1 MNRLKFERT
10 NKRLSQTHVAHVAH
24 IPQPTLS
31 QIELGRLVPT
41 PEELQRLA
49 AVFGLTPS
57 ELLEPVVPR

>member
-1 MNRLKFERT
+1 MTRLQFERT
-10 NKRLSQTHVAHVAH
+10 NKRLSQTHVARVAS

-49 AVFGLTPS
+49 AVFGLMPR
-57 ELLEPVVPR
+57 ELLKPVVPR

>member
-1 MNRLKFERT
+1 VTRLQFERT
-10 NKRLSQTHVAHVAH
+10 NQRLSQAHVAHVAH